1 MVQIR
6 EFVESDFEQ
15 VQSIY
20 LQGIKT
26 GNATFEK
33 RVKSWPEWDEAMLK
47 ECRLVAE
54 LNGKLVGWA
63 ALSSVSNR
71 AVYAGVA
78 EVSIYISSSAKRM
91 GVGTSL
97 LLELVELSEVAGLWS
112 LQAGIFPEN
121 EASLHIHKKCGFT
134 VLGTRDRL
142 GKMNGIWRNVTLLER
157 RSQVEGIEV

>member
-1 MVQIR
+1 MAQIR
-6 EFVESDFEQ
+6 EFVEGDFEQ
-15 VQSIY
+15 VQKIY

-33 RVKSWPEWDEAMLK
+33 KTKSWPEWDEAMLK
-47 ECRLVAE
+47 GCRIVAE
-54 LNGKLVGWA
+54 RSGGLIGWA
-63 ALSSVSNR
+63 ALSSISNR

-78 EVSIYISSSAKRM
+78 EVSIYISSSAKGL

-97 LLELVELSEVAGLWS
+97 LLELIKLSEVAGFWS

-142 GKMNGIWRNVTLLER
+142 GKMDGIWRDVTLLER

>member
-1 MVQIR
+1 MAQIR
-6 EFVESDFEQ
+6 EFVEDDFEQ

-33 RVKSWPEWDEAMLK
+33 NVKSWPEWNEAMLK
-47 ECRLVAE
+47 ECRIVAE
-54 LNGKLVGWA
+54 RGGKLVGWA
-63 ALSSVSNR
+63 AMSSVSNR

-78 EVSIYISSSAKRM
+78 EVSIYISSSAKGM

-97 LLELVELSEVAGLWS
+97 LLKLIEQSEIAGFWS

-121 EASLHIHKKCGFT
+121 KASLHIHKKCGFT
-134 VLGTRDRL
+134 VLGTKDRL
-142 GKMNGIWRNVTLLER
+142 GKMDGVWRDVTLLER